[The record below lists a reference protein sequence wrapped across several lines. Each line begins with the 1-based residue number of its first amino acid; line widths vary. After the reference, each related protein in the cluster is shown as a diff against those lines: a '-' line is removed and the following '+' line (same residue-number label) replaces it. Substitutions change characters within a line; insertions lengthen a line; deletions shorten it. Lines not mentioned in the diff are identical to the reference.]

1 MSEKKSNNAG
11 QKAWCMIEGIMKFV
25 LIKVLRLNLSEKQWE
40 TLTQFV
46 KFGIVGFS
54 NTMISYVIYVAS
66 LLAFENRGWI
76 PNYDYLVAQ
85 VIAFI
90 LSVLW
95 SFYWNNKYV
104 FQKKENEERSILKAL
119 LKTYISYA
127 FTGLF
132 LSSILSALWV
142 EVVHIPKLIAPI
154 INLIVSVPL
163 NFILNKFWAFSK
175 K

>member
-1 MSEKKSNNAG
+1 MSEKKNNNAG
-11 QKAWCMIEGIMKFV
+11 KKVWCMIEAIMKIV
-25 LIKVLRLNLSEKQWE
+25 LLKILRLNLNEKQWE

-54 NTMISYVIYVAS
+54 NTVISYVIYAVS
-66 LLAFENRGWI
+66 LLTFEKRGWL

-85 VIAFI
+85 VIAFV

-104 FQKKENEERSILKAL
+104 FQKNENEERNILKAL